1 MRDRESVH
9 VRALYMMIH
18 IYMHPEPKDCA
29 VSEWCDVIAGPASAE
44 GGVPTEDLQSEQGG
58 VHHQQGCKVFSRCH
72 LRSKPCGQMTIT
84 MFSLSFHV
92 CYTANCSSKQIN
104 IYVELQDQ

>member
-18 IYMHPEPKDCA
+18 IYDDIYIYMHPEPKDCA

-58 VHHQQGCKVFSRCH
+58 VHHQQGCKVFSRFSQK
-72 LRSKPCGQMTIT
+72 RSKSCGPMIT
-84 MFSLSFHV
+84 AMYNFL
-92 CYTANCSSKQIN
+92 
-104 IYVELQDQ
+104 